1 MDPRKQMKD
10 ALERAD
16 AIAKKAQQ
24 EGRDLTDAERTEVD
38 GLLATATSAKAQ
50 LVAAEDD
57 AKRRQAIID
66 LGGVSGGTPTP
77 DVTLEKGF
85 RPGEGQTLGEQFVNA
100 QAFKSWLQQVAPSGR
115 IADSAKGLMS
125 PPVEFKSGQVLRRG
139 AKDLITGASPTSA
152 GAFVTPDYTGI
163 YEPLGRREV
172 TVLDLITRRPTS
184 SDTVEYVVQTAR
196 TNAAAA
202 VAEAETSE
210 PIGSG
215 EPAIT
220 ATAAGVKPQS
230 GFAFEKVTK
239 PVATIAHWMATT
251 KRALSD
257 VAQLR
262 AIIDQEL
269 REGLEEELEDQVV
282 TGDGSGENFVGI
294 ENVSGTLE
302 QPWVTDLLTTT
313 RKAKTRYRVVG
324 KNRAPGAWLMHP
336 SDWEAFDLLKD
347 GQQRFYWGG
356 PLELGPAGLWGS
368 PVATSEAVTEGTA
381 WYGDFSKAV
390 LFDREQVTIQATDS
404 HADFFTRNLVAVLAE
419 MRAGFGVTKP
429 SAIVEVPLSSSGG

>member
-1 MDPRKQMKD
+1 MDPRAKLKD

-16 AIAKKAQQ
+16 VIAKKAQD
-24 EGRDLTDAERTEVD
+24 EGREFTDAERAEVD
-38 GLLATATSAKAQ
+38 DLLSTAKAAKSDMK
-50 LVAAEDD
+50 AADDD
-57 AKRRQAIID
+57 ANRRQAIRD
-66 LGGVSGGTPTP
+66 LGGTMTVDTSP
-77 DVTLEKGF
+77 VELEKGF
-85 RPGEGQTLGEQFVNA
+85 QPGSGQTLGEQFVNA

-125 PPVEFKSGQVLRRG
+125 PPVEFKSLRRG
-139 AKDLITGASPTSA
+139 AKDLITGASATSG
-152 GAFVTPDYTGI
+152 GAFVNPDYTGI
-163 YEPLGRREV
+163 YEPLGRRQV
-172 TVLDLITRRPTS
+172 TILDLITRRPTS

-196 TNAAAA
+196 TNSAAP
-202 VAEAETSE
+202 VAEATTDDGPSAD
-210 PIGSG
+210 PSTGVISDASG
-215 EPAIT
+215 
-220 ATAAGVKPQS
+220 AGVKPQS
-230 GFAFEKVTK
+230 GFTFAKVTK

-269 REGLEEELEDQVV
+269 REGLEEELEDQIV
-282 TGDGSGENFVGI
+282 TGDGQGENFEGI
-294 ENVSGTLE
+294 ETVSGTL
-302 QPWVTDLLTTT
+302 QQAFSTDVLTTT
-313 RKAKTRYRVVG
+313 RKAKTVYRVTG

-336 SDWEAFDLLKD
+336 ADWETFDLAQD
-347 GQQRFYWGG
+347 GQNRYYWGG
-356 PLELGPAGLWGS
+356 PLAQGAPQLWGS

-404 HADFFTRNLVAVLAE
+404 HADFFTRNLVAILAE

-429 SAIVEVPLSSSGG
+429 SAIVEVALSGS